1 MSIDDEAG
9 ELIAAAVTRLEEE
22 DFVRAYRE
30 VPGLR
35 RYLWQP
41 LAALAFVGVA
51 GGAAYAALGP
61 PSDAV
66 PVAGIAGLAFL
77 AWIAYGRRQI
87 PRTQWRSLPEHAKQ
101 LRFEIRR
108 HRFRTRTERSAY
120 ELVYEDFYSW
130 HETEHALYL
139 EQHPNNFVIVPKSAF
154 ASAEEIRAASE
165 HLARVIQPR
174 AGHQATVLGLT
185 APMRTLLLWA
195 LLIALLS
202 GLYALVR
209 D

>member
-1 MSIDDEAG
+1 MSIDDDAG

-41 LAALAFVGVA
+41 LAALALVGVA

-66 PVAGIAGLAFL
+66 PVIGIAGLAFL

-154 ASAEEIRAASE
+154 ASAEEIRVASE
-165 HLARVIQPR
+165 HLARSIVTRPQKN
-174 AGHQATVLGLT
+174 AATNPVK
-185 APMRTLLLWA
+185 TLMLWA

-209 D
+209 E